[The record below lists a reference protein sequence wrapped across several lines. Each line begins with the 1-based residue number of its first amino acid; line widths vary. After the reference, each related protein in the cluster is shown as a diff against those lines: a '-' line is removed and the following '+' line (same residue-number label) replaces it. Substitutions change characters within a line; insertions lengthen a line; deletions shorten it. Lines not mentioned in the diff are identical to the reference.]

1 MGNLISI
8 ACGPA
13 KPNSE
18 LEDKIKSLN
27 QVIKKDYI
35 LIQKLTNDIRELNNN
50 VDQQLIYIEEI
61 EEFLKN
67 SFILNEDICQANSS
81 IIDALRAESRDDG
94 ADNWWDNYKSNIF

>member
-8 ACGPA
+8 ARGPA

-27 QVIKKDYI
+27 QVLKKDYI
-35 LIQKLTNDIRELNNN
+35 LIQKLTNDIRELNNT

-81 IIDALRAESRDDG
+81 IIDALRAESRAAG

>member
-8 ACGPA
+8 ARGPA

-27 QVIKKDYI
+27 QVLKKDYI
-35 LIQKLTNDIRELNNN
+35 LIQKLTNDIRELNNT

-81 IIDALRAESRDDG
+81 IIDALRAENRAAG

>member
-8 ACGPA
+8 ARGPA

-50 VDQQLIYIEEI
+50 VD
-61 EEFLKN
+61 
-67 SFILNEDICQANSS
+67 LN
-81 IIDALRAESRDDG
+81 
-94 ADNWWDNYKSNIF
+94 